1 MSKGHLPE
9 PINMKKWIIYMKKNR
24 SIQIILIVLLVT
36 VSFAVKTMA
45 DTKPSPSASDSAKK
59 SQTKSGSGKSKSAK
73 SKGDPDQIHVSADAL
88 ISDRNA
94 NYAEF
99 QGNVV
104 TTQEGSVMISDRLK
118 IFYTEDPNKKKSAK
132 NPNNQGAIEK
142 IIATGNVKIKMEDKT
157 AWADKAVYT
166 KSDDTI
172 LLSGGN
178 PRILSGKS
186 YLSGE
191 TIRVNRKTEEVFV
204 NTDTVAKKEG
214 DKPKKRVEMNIFT
227 NDPSLKK

>member
-1 MSKGHLPE
+1 
-9 PINMKKWIIYMKKNR
+9 MKKNR
-24 SIQIILIVLLVT
+24 SIQIIIIVILVT
-36 VSFAVKTMA
+36 VAFTSKTMA
-45 DTKPSPSASDSAKK
+45 DTKPATTADAKT
-59 SQTKSGSGKSKSAK
+59 SQTKSGAGKSKPSKSGAAK
-73 SKGDPDQIHVSADAL
+73 DDPDQIHVSADAL

-104 TTQEGSVMISDRLK
+104 TTQQGSVMISDRLK
-118 IFYTEDPNKKKSAK
+118 IFYIQDANKKKSAK
-132 NPNNQGAIEK
+132 DPNNQGTIDK

-157 AWADKAVYT
+157 AWSDKAVYT
-166 KSDDTI
+166 KSDDSI

-204 NTDTVAKKEG
+204 NTDAGAKKAGE
-214 DKPKKRVEMNIFT
+214 KPKRVEMNIFP

>member
-1 MSKGHLPE
+1 
-9 PINMKKWIIYMKKNR
+9 MKKNR
-24 SIQIILIVLLVT
+24 SIQIVFIVFLIT
-36 VSFAVKTMA
+36 MAFALKTMA
-45 DTKPSPSASDSAKK
+45 DTKPSTTTGAKK
-59 SQTKSGSGKSKSAK
+59 SQAKAGAGKSKSAK
-73 SKGDPDQIHVSADAL
+73 AKNDPDQIHVSADAL

-118 IFYTEDPNKKKSAK
+118 IFYIQDPNKKKSSK
-132 NPNNQGAIEK
+132 DPNNQGAIEK
-142 IIATGNVKIKMEDKT
+142 IIATGNVKIKMDEKT

-166 KSDDTI
+166 KTDDTI

-204 NTDTVAKKEG
+204 NTDTVAKKAGE
-214 DKPKKRVEMNIFT
+214 KPKRVEMNIFT

>member
-1 MSKGHLPE
+1 
-9 PINMKKWIIYMKKNR
+9 MKKNR
-24 SIQIILIVLLVT
+24 SIQIILIVLLIT

-45 DTKPSPSASDSAKK
+45 DTKPSASGSAKK
-59 SQTKSGSGKSKSAK
+59 SQTKTSSGKSKSAK
-73 SKGDPDQIHVSADAL
+73 PKEDPDQIKVIADAL
-88 ISDRNA
+88 VSDRNA

-104 TTQEGSVMISDRLK
+104 TTQKGSVMFSDRLK
-118 IFYTEDPNKKKSAK
+118 IFYTEDPNKKKSEK
-132 NPNNQGAIEK
+132 NPNNQGAIDK
-142 IIATGNVKIKMEDKT
+142 IIATGNVKIKMQDKT

-166 KSDDTI
+166 KNDDTI

-178 PRILSGKS
+178 PRILSGKN

-204 NTDTVAKKEG
+204 NTDTVAKKAGE
-214 DKPKKRVEMNIFT
+214 KPKRVEMNIFP

>member
-1 MSKGHLPE
+1 
-9 PINMKKWIIYMKKNR
+9 MKKNR
-24 SIQIILIVLLVT
+24 SIQIILIVLLIT
-36 VSFAVKTMA
+36 VSFAAKTMA
-45 DTKPSPSASDSAKK
+45 DTKSSPSASDSAKK

-88 ISDRNA
+88 VSDRNA

-118 IFYTEDPNKKKSAK
+118 IFYVQDPNKKKSSK
-132 NPNNQGAIEK
+132 DPNNQGAIEK

-204 NTDTVAKKEG
+204 NTDAVTKKAG
-214 DKPKKRVEMNIFT
+214 DKPKRVEMNIFT